1 MLLIVNV
8 MFSNLPK
15 FLILII
21 LLINNTLT
29 AQELWRESFEVP
41 GKGIWGAEN
50 ETIQSDFTEITKW
63 WLNYSN
69 VRLQDA
75 GDYAKTVTT
84 SGGRF
89 EVADVDG
96 EITWISEIIDISE
109 YVKAEIKLNAAETG
123 SNTNVNNKYLK
134 AFYKLDNSS
143 EKPFAINS
151 SNTGNWG
158 SVVAEQKDLVGSQLQ
173 IIVKMANN
181 YASDKVILDEVVVTV
196 EEKPAEPILRGDVVI
211 NEVMFNPKENGSD
224 FVEIYNNSGKTIDL
238 KRLKLASR
246 TDDLELTQVYQLT
259 ASKQLF
265 EPGGFLAL
273 TKDTAGVFPYFSI
286 QCKSCFLQMEKFP
299 SFNNDED
306 FVVLLDE
313 NLNVIDE
320 LHYTDK
326 MHHPLLA
333 DEEGIALERVS
344 FIETTDDFLNWH
356 SAASVAGYGTPGYKN
371 SQGEPFNSSKPEVT
385 FSPESFSP
393 DFDNYNDEYQISYKT
408 TKPGCLANISVFDAT
423 GRFVMKLANN
433 EILGSEGIFTWNG
446 EDETGQKQKLGVYVV
461 LVEIFSLT
469 GETWQFKDGVVL
481 TGKL

>member
-29 AQELWRESFEVP
+29 AQELWRESFVIA

-50 ETIQSDFTEITKW
+50 ETIQYDFTGITKW
-63 WLNYSN
+63 SLNYSN
-69 VRLQDA
+69 VKMQNA
-75 GDYAKTVTT
+75 GDYAKTVST

-89 EVADVDG
+89 EVADIDG
-96 EITWISEIIDISE
+96 EITWISEVIDISE
-109 YVKAEIKLNAAETG
+109 YVKAEVTLNAAETG
-123 SNTNVNNKYLK
+123 SNTNANNKYLK
-134 AFYKLDNSS
+134 AFYKLNNEKERPFNVNS
-143 EKPFAINS
+143 ANV
-151 SNTGNWG
+151 GNWG

-173 IIVKMANN
+173 IIVKIANN

-196 EEKPAEPILRGDVVI
+196 EEKPVEPILPGDVVI

-224 FVEIYNNSGKTIDL
+224 YVEIYNNSAKIIDL

-246 TDDLELTQVYQLT
+246 TDNLELTQIYQLT
-259 ASKQLF
+259 GSKQLF
-265 EPGGFLAL
+265 EPGGFLAI
-273 TKDTAGVFPYFSI
+273 TIDTAGVFPYFSI

-299 SFNNDED
+299 SFNNDKD

-344 FIETTDDFLNWH
+344 FTEPTNDFSNWH

-371 SQGEPFNSSKPEVT
+371 SQGEPFTSGKPEVT

-393 DFDNYNDEYQISYKT
+393 DFDGYNDEYQISYKT
-408 TKPGCLANISVFDAT
+408 TKQGCLANISIFDAA

-433 EILGSEGIFTWNG
+433 ETLASEGKFAWNG

-469 GETWQFKDGVVL
+469 GETWHFKDGVVL
-481 TGKL
+481 TGK

>member
-29 AQELWRESFEVP
+29 AQELWRESFDIP
-41 GKGIWGAEN
+41 GKGIWGTEN
-50 ETIQSDFTEITKW
+50 ETIQSDFMGITKW
-63 WLNYSN
+63 SLNYSN
-69 VRLQDA
+69 VKLQNA
-75 GDYAKTVTT
+75 GDYAKTVST

-89 EVADVDG
+89 EVVDIDG

-109 YVKAEIKLNAAETG
+109 YIKADIRLNAAETG
-123 SNTNVNNKYLK
+123 SNTNATSKYLK
-134 AFYKLDNSS
+134 AFYKLDSGLEQPFNQNST
-143 EKPFAINS
+143 NS
-151 SNTGNWG
+151 GNWG
-158 SVVAEQKDLVGSQLQ
+158 SVTAEQKDLVGSQLQ
-173 IIVKMANN
+173 IIVKMANS

-196 EEKPAEPILRGDVVI
+196 EEKPAEPILPGDVVI
-211 NEVMFNPKENGSD
+211 NEVMFNPKENGCD
-224 FVEIYNNSGKTIDL
+224 YVEIYNNSSKTIDL

-246 TDDLELTQVYQLT
+246 TDDLELTQIYQLT
-259 ASKQLF
+259 GSKQLF
-265 EPGGFLAL
+265 EPGRFLAL

-306 FVVLLDE
+306 FVVLLDD

-333 DEEGIALERVS
+333 GEEGIALERVS
-344 FIETTDDFLNWH
+344 YTESTGDFLNWH

-371 SQGEPFNSSKPEVT
+371 SQGETAEIIQPEVT

-393 DFDNYNDEYQISYKT
+393 DFDGYNDEYKIEYKIP
-408 TKPGCLANISVFDAT
+408 KPDCLANISVFDAA

-433 EILGSEGIFTWNG
+433 EILGREGKFTWNG
-446 EDETGQKQKLGVYVV
+446 EDQTGQKQKLGAYVV

-469 GETWQFKDGVVL
+469 GESWHFKDGVVL

>member
-29 AQELWRESFEVP
+29 AHELWRESFDVP
-41 GKGIWGAEN
+41 GKGIWGIEN
-50 ETIQSDFTEITKW
+50 ETIQSDFAGVTKW
-63 WLNYSN
+63 SLNYSN
-69 VRLQDA
+69 VKMQDV
-75 GDYAKTVTT
+75 GDYAKTVST

-89 EVADVDG
+89 EVVDIDG
-96 EITWISEIIDISE
+96 EITWISEIIDISD
-109 YVKAEIKLNAAETG
+109 YIKAEITLTASETG
-123 SNTNVNNKYLK
+123 SNTNANTKYLK
-134 AFYKLDNSS
+134 AFYKLDNGM
-143 EKPFAINS
+143 EQPFAVNS
-151 SNTGNWG
+151 SNSGNWG
-158 SVVAEQKDLVGSQLQ
+158 SVVAEQKDLAGKQLQ

-181 YASDKVILDEVVVTV
+181 YGADKVILDEVVVTV
-196 EEKPAEPILRGDVVI
+196 EEKPAEPILPGEIVI

-224 FVEIYNNSGKTIDL
+224 YLEIYNISAKTIDL

-259 ASKQLF
+259 GSKQLF

-326 MHHPLLA
+326 LHHPLLA

-344 FIETTDDFLNWH
+344 FTESTNEFFNWH

-371 SQGEPFNSSKPEVT
+371 SQGETANITQPQIT

-393 DFDNYNDEYQISYKT
+393 DFDGYNDEYQICYALE
-408 TKPGCLANISVFDAT
+408 KPGYVANVSIFDAA

-433 EILGSEGIFTWNG
+433 EILGSEGKFTWNG
-446 EDETGQKQKLGVYVV
+446 EDPTGQKQKLGVYVV

-481 TGKL
+481 TGK

>member
-1 MLLIVNV
+1 MI
-8 MFSNLPK
+8 SNLPK
-15 FLILII
+15 ILIFFCLFFNSTI
-21 LLINNTLT
+21 Q
-29 AQELWRESFEVP
+29 AQELWRESFDVP
-41 GKGIWGAEN
+41 GKGFWGSEN
-50 ETIQSDFTEITKW
+50 GGIQSDFTGVTKW
-63 WLNYSN
+63 TLNFSN
-69 VRLQDA
+69 VKLQDA
-75 GDYAKTVTT
+75 GDYAKTVAT

-89 EVADVDG
+89 EVVDIDG
-96 EITWISEIIDISE
+96 EIIWISEIIDISD
-109 YVKAEIKLNAAETG
+109 YIKAEIILNVSETG
-123 SNTNVNNKYLK
+123 SNTNASNKYLK
-134 AFYKLDNSS
+134 TFYKLDNGT
-143 EKPFAINS
+143 EQPFTVNS

-158 SVVAEQKDLVGSQLQ
+158 SVVAEQKDLAGKQLQ

-181 YASDKVILDEVVVTV
+181 YGADKVILDEVVVTV
-196 EEKPAEPILRGDVVI
+196 EEKPAEPILPGEIVI

-224 FVEIYNNSGKTIDL
+224 YVEIFNNSAKTIDL

-259 ASKQLF
+259 GLKQLF

-273 TKDTAGVFPYFSI
+273 TKDTTGVFPYFSI
-286 QCKSCFLQMEKFP
+286 QCKTCFLQMEKFP

-344 FIETTDDFLNWH
+344 FTEPTNDFLNWH

-393 DFDNYNDEYQISYKT
+393 DFDGYNDEYLIAYKT
-408 TKPGCLANISVFDAT
+408 TKPGCLANISVFDAA

-433 EILGSEGIFTWNG
+433 EILGSEGKFTWIG
-446 EDETGQKQKLGVYVV
+446 EDQTGKRLNLGVYVV

>member
-29 AQELWRESFEVP
+29 AQELWRESFDIA

-50 ETIQSDFTEITKW
+50 ETIQSDFSGITKW
-63 WLNYSN
+63 SLNYSN
-69 VRLQDA
+69 VKLQDA
-75 GDYAKTVTT
+75 GDYAKTVST

-89 EVADVDG
+89 EVADIDG

-109 YVKAEIKLNAAETG
+109 YIKAEISLNASETG
-123 SNTNVNNKYLK
+123 SNTHANNKYLK
-134 AFYKLDNSS
+134 AFYKLNN
-143 EKPFAINS
+143 EEEQPFSINS
-151 SNTGNWG
+151 SNSGNWG
-158 SVVAEQKDLVGSQLQ
+158 SVTAEQKDLVGSQLQ
-173 IIVKMANN
+173 IIVKMGNS
-181 YASDKVILDEVVVTV
+181 YASDKVILDEVVVIV
-196 EEKPAEPILRGDVVI
+196 EEKPAEPILPGEIVI

-224 FVEIYNNSGKTIDL
+224 YGEIYNKSTKTIDL

-259 ASKQLF
+259 GTKQFLEPASY
-265 EPGGFLAL
+265 LAL
-273 TKDTAGVFPYFSI
+273 TKDTAGVFPFFSI
-286 QCKSCFLQMEKFP
+286 QCKTCFLQMEKFP

-313 NLNVIDE
+313 NLNVVDE

-333 DEEGIALERVS
+333 GEEGIALERVS
-344 FIETTDDFLNWH
+344 FTEPTNDFANWH

-371 SQGEPFNSSKPEVT
+371 SQGEIAEIGKPEVT

-393 DFDNYNDEYQISYKT
+393 DFDGYNDEYQIEYKT
-408 TKPGCLANISVFDAT
+408 TQPSCLANISVFDAA

-433 EILGSEGIFTWNG
+433 EILGSEGKFTWNG
-446 EDETGQKQKLGVYVV
+446 EDQTGKRLNLGVYVV
-461 LVEIFSLT
+461 LVEIFSLS
-469 GETWQFKDGVVL
+469 GETWHFKDGVVL

>member
-1 MLLIVNV
+1 MI
-8 MFSNLPK
+8 SNLPK
-15 FLILII
+15 ILIFFC
-21 LLINNTLT
+21 LFFNNFVG
-29 AQELWRESFEVP
+29 AQELWRESFDVP

-50 ETIQSDFTEITKW
+50 GSILSDFMGVTKW
-63 WLNYSN
+63 SLNYSN
-69 VRLQDA
+69 VKLQDE
-75 GDYAKTVTT
+75 GDYAKTVST

-89 EVADVDG
+89 EVADIDG
-96 EITWISEIIDISE
+96 EIVWISEVINISDFI
-109 YVKAEIKLNAAETG
+109 KAEISLNAAETG
-123 SNTNVNNKYLK
+123 SNTNANNKYLK
-134 AFYKLDNSS
+134 AFYKLDNAP
-143 EKPFAINS
+143 EQPFAVNS

-158 SVVAEQKDLVGSQLQ
+158 SVNAVQKDLTGNQIQ

-181 YASDKVILDEVVVTV
+181 YSSDKVILDEVVVTV
-196 EEKPAEPILRGDVVI
+196 VEKPAEPILAGEIVI

-224 FVEIYNNSGKTIDL
+224 YVEIYNNSAKTIDM

-246 TDDLELTQVYQLT
+246 TDDLELTQVYQLNGT
-259 ASKQLF
+259 KQLF
-265 EPGGFLAL
+265 EPESFLAL
-273 TKDTAGVFPYFSI
+273 TKDTAGVFSFFSI
-286 QCKSCFLQMEKFP
+286 QCKTCFLQMEKFP

-344 FIETTDDFLNWH
+344 FTEPTNEFANWH

-371 SQGEPFNSSKPEVT
+371 SQGEPANISKPEVT

-393 DFDNYNDEYQISYKT
+393 DLDGYNDEYLITYKT
-408 TKPGCLANISVFDAT
+408 PKPGNVANISVFDAA
-423 GRFVMKLANN
+423 GRFVLKLANN
-433 EILGSEGIFTWNG
+433 EILGNEGKFTWNG
-446 EDETGQKQKLGVYVV
+446 EDETGQRQKLGVYVV

-469 GETWQFKDGVVL
+469 GETWHFKDGVVL
-481 TGKL
+481 TGK

>member
-1 MLLIVNV
+1 MI
-8 MFSNLPK
+8 SNLPK
-15 FLILII
+15 ILIFFCLYFNSTI
-21 LLINNTLT
+21 W
-29 AQELWRESFEVP
+29 AQELWRESFDVP

-50 ETIQSDFTEITKW
+50 ETIQSDFTGITKW
-63 WLNYSN
+63 LLNYSN
-69 VRLQDA
+69 VKFQDA
-75 GDYAKTVTT
+75 GDYAKTVAT

-89 EVADVDG
+89 EVVDIDG
-96 EITWISEIIDISE
+96 EITWISEIIDISD
-109 YVKAEIKLNAAETG
+109 YIKAEITLTASETG
-123 SNTNVNNKYLK
+123 SNTNANNKYLK
-134 AFYKLDNSS
+134 AFYKLDNGT
-143 EKPFAINS
+143 EQPFTVNATS
-151 SNTGNWG
+151 TGNWG
-158 SVVAEQKDLVGSQLQ
+158 SVIAEQKDLAGTQLQ

-181 YASDKVILDEVVVTV
+181 YGADKVILDEVVVTV
-196 EEKPAEPILRGDVVI
+196 EEKPAEPILPGEIVI

-224 FVEIYNNSGKTIDL
+224 YVEIYNNSAKTIDL

-259 ASKQLF
+259 GSKQLF
-265 EPGGFLAL
+265 EPGNYLAL
-273 TKDTAGVFPYFSI
+273 TKDTTGVFTYFSI
-286 QCKSCFLQMEKFP
+286 QCTFCFLQMEKFP

-344 FIETTDDFLNWH
+344 FTEPTNDFLNWH

-371 SQGEPFNSSKPEVT
+371 SQGEPFNSSNPEVT

-393 DFDNYNDEYQISYKT
+393 DFDGYNDEYLITYKT
-408 TKPGCLANISVFDAT
+408 TKPGCLANISVFEAA

-433 EILGSEGIFTWNG
+433 EILGSEGKFTWNG
-446 EDETGQKQKLGVYVV
+446 EDQTGQRLNLGIYVV

>member
-29 AQELWRESFEVP
+29 AQELWRESFVIA

-50 ETIQSDFTEITKW
+50 ETIQYDFTGITKW
-63 WLNYSN
+63 SLNYSN
-69 VRLQDA
+69 VKMQNA
-75 GDYAKTVTT
+75 GDYAKTVST

-89 EVADVDG
+89 EVADIDG
-96 EITWISEIIDISE
+96 EITWISEVIDISE
-109 YVKAEIKLNAAETG
+109 YVKAEVTLNAAETG
-123 SNTNVNNKYLK
+123 SNTNANNKYLK
-134 AFYKLDNSS
+134 AFYKLNNEEEMPFNVNS
-143 EKPFAINS
+143 ANA
-151 SNTGNWG
+151 GNWG

-173 IIVKMANN
+173 IIVKIANN

-196 EEKPAEPILRGDVVI
+196 EEKPVEPILPGDIVI

-224 FVEIYNNSGKTIDL
+224 YVEIYNNSAKIIDL

-246 TDDLELTQVYQLT
+246 TDNLELTQIYQLT
-259 ASKQLF
+259 GSKQLF
-265 EPGGFLAL
+265 EPGAFLAM
-273 TKDTAGVFPYFSI
+273 TIDTACVFPYFSI

-299 SFNNDED
+299 SFNNDKD

-344 FIETTDDFLNWH
+344 FTEPTNDFSNWH

-371 SQGEPFNSSKPEVT
+371 SQGEPFNISKPEVI

-393 DFDNYNDEYQISYKT
+393 DSDGFNDEYLIEYKT
-408 TKPGCLANISVFDAT
+408 TKPGCLANISIFDAA

-433 EILGSEGIFTWNG
+433 EMLGSEGKFAWNG

-469 GETWQFKDGVVL
+469 GETWHFKDGVVL
-481 TGKL
+481 TGK